1 MELTAR
7 RLLNPSDDESVAS
20 SLSSNRSEVP
30 YALQIPPPRLPELQE
45 NVIEVS
51 VCHVEEP
58 NHFWCHRIDMQS
70 KLAYTQINALTGERG
85 RRLEHWDP
93 AIPIHKGNL
102 VMGPFQESG
111 TPLEYYRAKVLSVQR
126 DVPYQ
131 DRLARLYFIDYGN
144 AGMALVRE
152 LRVVPDALLKFP
164 PLAIECHLTG
174 VGPSLIKNPKGD
186 WDKKAKEWF
195 RSITVDKYLDAKVE
209 LHTTI

>member
-70 KLAYTQINALTGERG
+70 KRAYTQINALTGERG

-111 TPLEYYRAKVLSVQR
+111 TPLEYYRAKVLSVR
-126 DVPYQ
+126 GTNCKKSPPGNVPS
-131 DRLARLYFIDYGN
+131 GN
-144 AGMALVRE
+144 ARSWH
-152 LRVVPDALLKFP
+152 LRCMLSLSTNADARFQAGDRR
-164 PLAIECHLTG
+164 AI
-174 VGPSLIKNPKGD
+174 N
-186 WDKKAKEWF
+186 
-195 RSITVDKYLDAKVE
+195 
-209 LHTTI
+209 